1 MKTDKNKEL
10 MLACGSKTGRYDI
23 EAPDQWRWILMNSP
37 DLIERTMAW
46 VKSKTTA
53 YLHESP
59 HCVDE
64 HGKALYIPHLAAD
77 LECKEQTAR
86 NALGTLQSQGRIKFE
101 KKRIWYCADIPQ
113 ARAEIENSENTGRTK
128 GEKKLPVQSY
138 FFPYIVDFIKE
149 LPEKKRQVAETKLNR
164 YIDWRR
170 EFLADGM
177 ASLRV
182 IADKVED
189 TTLLEIGV
197 PKKRLTK
204 RRPEE
209 SKWVQLELLQ
219 EPDFVQSYEFSLHK
233 PEKEF
238 VDARAFRTAA
248 TSATTGDTPSPPLA
262 VSSSSISK
270 DAKKKPSSSSLLGD
284 DEKPKPEYA
293 TPRDELKAI
302 YYAKTGKYPAV
313 ALLDR
318 IESILVAKGKNFAHY
333 LELLGEHLGGKWDNP
348 PGLLTHL
355 ARTGFDQQASE
366 PQLKPKPKC
375 PTCKCDNQRGAVLL
389 NGAIVPC
396 PDCSTAEWRKEMEAK
411 LTRPALKT
419 KGAAN
424 D

>member
-113 ARAEIENSENTGRTK
+113 ARAEIENSENAGRTK

-149 LPEKKRQVAETKLNR
+149 LPEKKRVAAETTLNK
-164 YIDWRR
+164 YLDWRR

-219 EPDFVQSYEFSLHK
+219 EPDFVQSYEFGLHK

-248 TSATTGDTPSPPLA
+248 TSATPKSAHAPVPPAASPALPINTRTPPPPPPLSSPGARKAEEEDTPTLYQIFKAEYPKGHFDEPNAKPSFEKRTKAEQRRIIERLHVYLECDRWQDEGGRWVPLASTWLKSYEADPPPLL
-262 VSSSSISK
+262 
-270 DAKKKPSSSSLLGD
+270 KKTSRKS
-284 DEKPKPEYA
+284 A
-293 TPRDELKAI
+293 
-302 YYAKTGKYPAV
+302 
-313 ALLDR
+313 
-318 IESILVAKGKNFAHY
+318 
-333 LELLGEHLGGKWDNP
+333 
-348 PGLLTHL
+348 
-355 ARTGFDQQASE
+355 ASE
-366 PQLKPKPKC
+366 TFEQAFA
-375 PTCKCDNQRGAVLL
+375 AV
-389 NGAIVPC
+389 GE
-396 PDCSTAEWRKEMEAK
+396 D
-411 LTRPALKT
+411 
-419 KGAAN
+419 
-424 D
+424 